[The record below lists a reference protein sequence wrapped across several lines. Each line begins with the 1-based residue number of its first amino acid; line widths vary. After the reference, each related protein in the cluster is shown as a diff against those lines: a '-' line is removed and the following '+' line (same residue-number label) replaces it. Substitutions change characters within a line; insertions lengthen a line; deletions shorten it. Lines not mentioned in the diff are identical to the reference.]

1 MCKNA
6 FGVASR
12 CEFKNL
18 WKGAAATVGVGLA
31 SPSLALATVF
41 ACAASVAV
49 KKFAPEVAKL
59 AAQRLRLKSG

>member
-6 FGVASR
+6 FHTASR

-18 WKGAAATVGVGLA
+18 SKGLIATAGIAVV
-31 SPSLALATVF
+31 SPALALATVF
-41 ACAASVAV
+41 SCAAGVAI